1 MKLNIRLSP
10 RQKKKII
17 YKYTITHSPETIDN
31 LATLGLGLEL
41 QKEI

>member
-10 RQKKKII
+10 RQKKII

-31 LATLGLGLEL
+31 LATIGLGLEL